1 MNKEMIDSLLQR
13 ITDMSDEVKDI
24 QTSGYRL
31 DEHVTD
37 IEMRINDIGLGLNG
51 LQRDIRNIDRDV
63 TTVVDKLLEKNSQT
77 DQS

>member
-1 MNKEMIDSLLQR
+1 MNKEMIDSLLKT

-37 IEMRINDIGLGLNG
+37 IEMRINDIGLGLSG

-63 TTVVDKLLEKNSQT
+63 TTVIDKLLEKNSQT
-77 DQS
+77 NQS